1 MRRRSLLALVAMA
14 GVSLPT
20 RAWAQRPAFT
30 GRRIDIELQGATLDE
45 VLELFRD
52 IGPANI
58 VKQHDVRAGL
68 VTVRFESIRWDEALY
83 RILRAQRLE
92 MVRDGNIIYVCPEP

>member
-1 MRRRSLLALVAMA
+1 MRRRSMLALLVLA
-14 GVSLPT
+14 GVSVG
-20 RAWAQRPAFT
+20 ASAQAKRPKFT

-45 VLELFRD
+45 VLDLFRD

-68 VTVRFESIRWDEALY
+68 VTVRFASIRWDEALY